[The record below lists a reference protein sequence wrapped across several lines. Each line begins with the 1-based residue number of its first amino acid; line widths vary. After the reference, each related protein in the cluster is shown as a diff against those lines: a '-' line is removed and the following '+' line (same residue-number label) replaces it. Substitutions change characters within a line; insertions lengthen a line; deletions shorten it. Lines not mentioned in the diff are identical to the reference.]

1 METVNKHKSFRLT
14 HLLETQIRE
23 GKGLYIMKKRLLS
36 SLVCL
41 TVAATSLIGCGNAA
55 TTTSSADTAAS
66 TETKVEE
73 TKTEEAKTEETKS
86 EDTASSDE
94 KVTLSIYTQYADD
107 DTKVPYDYAVEQLK
121 EAYPNVELNLIVQAQ
136 DDGQTLKTLA
146 ATGQLPDIYQ
156 ASTDLIN
163 TFRESNQI
171 MVLNDVAKSTGF
183 LDKLYDANKDL
194 AYAEDGNIYA
204 FPFSGQ
210 EYVLWYYNKA
220 LFAENNLEVP
230 QTYDDLLNCI
240 DVFKSKGITPLAL
253 FGQEG
258 WNTAAAFDVVATRY
272 NVGGIKALDEGTA
285 KVSDEAYVSAAKK
298 LEELVAAGLFQE
310 DATTTNYDQAS
321 EKFLSGEAAMFI
333 NGQWY
338 IEDATKALGEDVDWM
353 FYPAE
358 DAASYEAGKAAFSG
372 GGSASGF
379 AVNPDSANA
388 ALAAEVAEFITE
400 KYCEAKVMY
409 RHNPLVAINTGKE
422 PDSEYPAM
430 MQKLS
435 DTLPSVTSTTKFT
448 WGLTNSTINDGIQSE
463 SQGLVSG
470 QFTADEFIAD
480 MEDIME

>member
-1 METVNKHKSFRLT
+1 
-14 HLLETQIRE
+14 
-23 GKGLYIMKKRLLS
+23 MKKKLLS
-36 SLVCL
+36 TLACL
-41 TVAATSLIGCGNAA
+41 TIA
-55 TTTSSADTAAS
+55 TTTLAGCGGSTSNTQTGTDASTDASADTQQAEGEAQ
-66 TETKVEE
+66 TES
-73 TKTEEAKTEETKS
+73 ADS
-86 EDTASSDE
+86 GE
-94 KVTLSIYTQYADD
+94 KITLSIYTQYADD
-107 DTKVPYDYAVEQLK
+107 DTKVPYDYAVEQLA

-156 ASTDLIN
+156 ASTDIIN

-171 MVLNDVAKSTGF
+171 MVLNDVAESTGF
-183 LDKLYDANKDL
+183 VDKLYDANKEL
-194 AYAEDGNIYA
+194 AYADDGNIYA

-220 LFAENNLEVP
+220 LFEQYSLEVP
-230 QTYDDLLNCI
+230 KTYDELLNCVE
-240 DVFKSKGITPLAL
+240 VFNENGITPLAL

-258 WNTAAAFDVVATRY
+258 WNTAAAYDVIATRY
-272 NVGGIKALDEGTA
+272 AAGGIKDLDEGTA
-285 KVSDEAYVSAAKK
+285 SVTDEGYVEAAKMM
-298 LEELVAAGLFQE
+298 ESLVAAGLYQE

-338 IEDATKALGEDVDWM
+338 IEDATASLGDDVDWM
-353 FYPAE
+353 YYPAA
-358 DAASYEAGKAAFSG
+358 DLASYEAGMSAFSG

-379 AVNPDSANA
+379 AVNPDSENA
-388 ALAAEVAEFITE
+388 ELAAEVAEFITE

-409 RHNPLVAINTGKE
+409 RHNPLVAIDTGKE

-435 DTLPSVTSTTKFT
+435 DALPTITSTTKFT
-448 WGLTNSTINDGIQSE
+448 WGLTNSTFNDAIQAE

-470 QFTADEFIAD
+470 QFTADEFVENIQDAV
-480 MEDIME
+480 E

>member
-1 METVNKHKSFRLT
+1 
-14 HLLETQIRE
+14 
-23 GKGLYIMKKRLLS
+23 MKKRILS
-36 SLVCL
+36 TLVCL
-41 TVAATSLIGCGNAA
+41 TVAATSIIGCGSKAP
-55 TTTSSADTAAS
+55 
-66 TETKVEE
+66 VEE
-73 TKTEEAKTEETKS
+73 TGKDTPAAETTTEAKTEEKAEEKATETTEVS
-86 EDTASSDE
+86 GD

-156 ASTDLIN
+156 ASTDIIN

-171 MVLNDVAKSTGF
+171 MVLNEVAQSTGF

-194 AYAEDGNIYA
+194 AYADDDNIYA

-220 LFAENNLEVP
+220 LFEENGLEIP
-230 QTYDDLLNCI
+230 ETYDDLLNCI
-240 DVFKSKGITPLAL
+240 EVFKGKGITPLAL

-258 WNTAAAFDVVATRY
+258 WNTAAAYDVIATRY
-272 NVGGIKALDEGTA
+272 AEGGIKALDEGKASIT
-285 KVSDEAYVSAAKK
+285 DEGYVNAAKK
-298 LEELVAAGLFQE
+298 MEELVAAGLYQE

-338 IEDATKALGEDVDWM
+338 IEDATKALGDNVDWM
-353 FYPAE
+353 FYPAA
-358 DAASYEAGKAAFSG
+358 DAASYEAGKAVFSG

-388 ALAAEVAEFITE
+388 ELAAEVAEFITE

-409 RHNPLVAINTGKE
+409 RHNPLVAIDTGKE

-430 MQKLS
+430 MKKLS
-435 DTLPSVTSTTKFT
+435 DTLPSITATTKFT
-448 WGLTNSTINDGIQSE
+448 WGLINSTFNDAIQSE

-470 QFTADEFIAD
+470 QFTADEFVQDIAD
-480 MEDIME
+480 TME

>member
-1 METVNKHKSFRLT
+1 
-14 HLLETQIRE
+14 
-23 GKGLYIMKKRLLS
+23 MKKKILS
-36 SLVCL
+36 SLLCA
-41 TVAATSLIGCGNAA
+41 TVAATTIIGCGQSAQ
-55 TTTSSADTAAS
+55 TTTETQSEAPSEAS
-66 TETKVEE
+66 TAEATAEAENTQAEE
-73 TKTEEAKTEETKS
+73 S
-86 EDTASSDE
+86 GE

-156 ASTDLIN
+156 ASTDIIN

-183 LDKLYDANKDL
+183 LDKLYEANKDL

-220 LFAENNLEVP
+220 LFEENGLEVP
-230 QTYDDLLNCI
+230 KTYDELKNCI
-240 DVFKSKGITPLAL
+240 EVFKSKGITPLAL

-258 WNTAAAFDVVATRY
+258 WNTAAAYDVVATRY
-272 NVGGIKALDEGTA
+272 TEGGIKALDEGTA
-285 KVSDEAYVSAAKK
+285 SITDEAYLTAAKT
-298 LEELVAAGLFQE
+298 LEELVAAGLFQ
-310 DATTTNYDQAS
+310 DSATTTNYDQAS
-321 EKFLSGEAAMFI
+321 EMFLSGNAAMFI

-338 IEDATKALGEDVDWM
+338 IEDATAALGENVDWM
-353 FYPAE
+353 FYPAADE
-358 DAASYEAGKAAFSG
+358 ASYEAGKSVFSG

-379 AVNPDSANA
+379 AVNPDSENA
-388 ALAAEVAEFITE
+388 ELAAEVAEFITE

-409 RHNPLVAINTGKE
+409 RHNPLVALDTGKE

-430 MQKLS
+430 MKKLS
-435 DTLPSVTSTTKFT
+435 DTLPSITATTKFT
-448 WGLTNSTINDGIQSE
+448 WGLTNSTFNDGIQSE

-480 MEDIME
+480 MKDVME

>member
-1 METVNKHKSFRLT
+1 
-14 HLLETQIRE
+14 
-23 GKGLYIMKKRLLS
+23 MKKKILS
-36 SLVCL
+36 TLVCL
-41 TVAATSLIGCGNAA
+41 TVATASIVGCGSTAA
-55 TTTSSADTAAS
+55 GTETAADADAQTTEKAVEAKTSS
-66 TETKVEE
+66 EEVKEE
-73 TKTEEAKTEETKS
+73 TKQET
-86 EDTASSDE
+86 SSDD
-94 KVTLSIYTQYADD
+94 KITLSIYTQYADD
-107 DTKVPYDYAVEQLK
+107 DTKVPYDYAVEQLA

-171 MVLNDVAKSTGF
+171 MVLNDVAEKTGF
-183 LDKLYDANKDL
+183 IDKLYDANKDL

-220 LFAENNLEVP
+220 LFEENNLEVP
-230 QTYDDLLNCI
+230 KTYEDLLNC
-240 DVFKSKGITPLAL
+240 VETFTQSGIIPLAL

-258 WNTAAAFDVVATRY
+258 WNTAAAYDVIATRY
-272 NVGGIKALDEGTA
+272 VAGGIKALDEGSASIT
-285 KVSDEAYVSAAKK
+285 DDGYVSAAKK
-298 LEELVAAGLFQE
+298 LEELVAAGLFQK

-338 IEDATKALGEDVDWM
+338 IEDATKALGDDVDWM

-358 DAASYEAGKAAFSG
+358 DEAAYEAGKAVFSG

-379 AVNPDSANA
+379 AVNPDSENA
-388 ALAAEVAEFITE
+388 ELAAEVAEFITE

-409 RHNPLVAINTGKE
+409 RHNPLVAIDTGKE

-435 DTLPSVTSTTKFT
+435 DTLPSITSTTKFT
-448 WGLTNSTINDGIQSE
+448 WGLTNSTFNDGIQSE

-470 QFTADEFIAD
+470 QFTADEFIQD
-480 MEDIME
+480 LEDIME

>member
-1 METVNKHKSFRLT
+1 
-14 HLLETQIRE
+14 
-23 GKGLYIMKKRLLS
+23 MKKKVLS
-36 SLVCL
+36 TLMCA
-41 TVAATSLIGCGNAA
+41 TIAATSLIGCGNSASTTTESQDSA
-55 TTTSSADTAAS
+55 TTEASVAAETTAEAS
-66 TETKVEE
+66 TATET
-73 TKTEEAKTEETKS
+73 A
-86 EDTASSDE
+86 DLGE

-107 DTKVPYDYAVEQLK
+107 DTKVPYDYAVEQLA

-156 ASTDLIN
+156 ASTDIIN

-171 MVLNDVAKSTGF
+171 MVLNDVAQSTGF
-183 LDKLYDANKDL
+183 LDKLYEANKDL

-220 LFAENNLEVP
+220 VFEENGLEVP
-230 QTYDDLLNCI
+230 ETYEDLLNCI
-240 DVFKSKGITPLAL
+240 EVFKSKGITPLAL

-258 WNTAAAFDVVATRY
+258 WNTAAAYDVVATRY
-272 NVGGIKALDEGTA
+272 TEGGIKALDEGTA
-285 KVSDEAYVSAAKK
+285 SITDEAYLSAAKT

-310 DATTTNYDQAS
+310 SATTTNYDQAS
-321 EKFLSGEAAMFI
+321 EMFLSGQAAMFI

-338 IEDATKALGEDVDWM
+338 IEDATSALGDNVDWM
-353 FYPAE
+353 FYPAA
-358 DAASYEAGKAAFSG
+358 DAASYEAGKSVFSG

-379 AVNPDSANA
+379 AVNPDSENA
-388 ALAAEVAEFITE
+388 ELAAEVAEFITE

-409 RHNPLVAINTGKE
+409 RHNPLVAIDTGKE

-430 MQKLS
+430 MKKLS
-435 DTLPSVTSTTKFT
+435 DTLPTITATTKFT
-448 WGLTNSTINDGIQSE
+448 WGLTNSTFNDGIQSE

-480 MEDIME
+480 MTDIME

>member
-1 METVNKHKSFRLT
+1 MTVL
-14 HLLETQIRE
+14 
-23 GKGLYIMKKRLLS
+23 
-36 SLVCL
+36 
-41 TVAATSLIGCGNAA
+41 ATTLAGCGSTA
-55 TTTSSADTAAS
+55 TK
-66 TETKVEE
+66 ETN
-73 TKTEEAKTEETKS
+73 EAKETEAATEETADAADA
-86 EDTASSDE
+86 EASGD
-94 KVTLSIYTQYADD
+94 KITLDIYTQYADD
-107 DTKVPYDYAVEQLK
+107 DTKVPYDYAVEQLA

-146 ATGQLPDIYQ
+146 GTGQLPDIYQ

-163 TFRESNQI
+163 TFRESEQI
-171 MVLNDVAKSTGF
+171 MVLNDVAESTGF

-220 LFAENNLEVP
+220 LFADAGLEVP
-230 QTYDDLLNCI
+230 KTYDDLLNCI
-240 DVFKSKGITPLAL
+240 EVFKSKGITPLAL

-258 WNTAAAFDVVATRY
+258 WNTAAAYDVVATRY
-272 NVGGIKALDEGTA
+272 AEGGIKALDEGTA
-285 KVSDEAYVSAAKK
+285 SITDEGYVNAAKK

-338 IEDATKALGEDVDWM
+338 IEDATAALGDDVDWM
-353 FYPAE
+353 FYPAADE
-358 DAASYEAGKAAFSG
+358 ASYEAGKAVFSG

-379 AVNPDSANA
+379 AVNPDSENA
-388 ALAAEVAEFITE
+388 ELAAEVAEFITE

-409 RHNPLVAINTGKE
+409 RHNPLVALNTGKE
-422 PDSEYPAM
+422 PESEYPAM

-435 DTLPSVTSTTKFT
+435 DTLPSITATTKFT
-448 WGLTNSTINDGIQSE
+448 WGLTNSTFNDAIQAE

-480 MEDIME
+480 MTDIMQ

>member
-1 METVNKHKSFRLT
+1 
-14 HLLETQIRE
+14 
-23 GKGLYIMKKRLLS
+23 MKKKILS
-36 SLVCL
+36 SLLCA
-41 TVAATSLIGCGNAA
+41 TVAATTIIGCGQSAQTTTETQSEAPSEAA
-55 TTTSSADTAAS
+55 TAEATA
-66 TETKVEE
+66 
-73 TKTEEAKTEETKS
+73 EAENTQAKEPG
-86 EDTASSDE
+86 E

-156 ASTDLIN
+156 ASTDIIN

-183 LDKLYDANKDL
+183 LDKLYEANKDL

-220 LFAENNLEVP
+220 LFEENGLEVP
-230 QTYDDLLNCI
+230 KTYDELKNCI
-240 DVFKSKGITPLAL
+240 EVFKSKGITPLAL

-258 WNTAAAFDVVATRY
+258 WNTAAAYDVVATRY
-272 NVGGIKALDEGTA
+272 TEGGIKALDEGTA
-285 KVSDEAYVSAAKK
+285 SITDEAYLTAAKT
-298 LEELVAAGLFQE
+298 LEELVAAGLFQ
-310 DATTTNYDQAS
+310 DSATTTNYDQAS
-321 EKFLSGEAAMFI
+321 EMFLSGNAAMFI

-338 IEDATKALGEDVDWM
+338 IEDATAALGENVDWM
-353 FYPAE
+353 FYPAADE
-358 DAASYEAGKAAFSG
+358 ASYEAGKSVFSG

-379 AVNPDSANA
+379 AVNPDSENA
-388 ALAAEVAEFITE
+388 ELAAEVAEFITE

-409 RHNPLVAINTGKE
+409 RHNPLVALDTGKE

-430 MQKLS
+430 MKKLS
-435 DTLPSVTSTTKFT
+435 DTLPSITATTKFT
-448 WGLTNSTINDGIQSE
+448 WGLTNSTFNDGIQSE

-480 MEDIME
+480 MKDVME

>member
-1 METVNKHKSFRLT
+1 
-14 HLLETQIRE
+14 
-23 GKGLYIMKKRLLS
+23 MKKRLLS
-36 SLVCL
+36 TLMCA
-41 TVAATSLIGCGNAA
+41 TVAATSLIGCGSTEAQTTTDTPAA
-55 TTTSSADTAAS
+55 TEAPAA
-66 TETKVEE
+66 TE
-73 TKTEEAKTEETKS
+73 TKTEEKAA
-86 EDTASSDE
+86 DTTAEASGD

-107 DTKVPYDYAVEQLK
+107 DTKVPYDYAVEQLA

-220 LFAENNLEVP
+220 LFEENGLSVP
-230 QTYDDLLNCI
+230 ETYDDLLNCI
-240 DVFKSKGITPLAL
+240 EVFKSKGITPLAL

-258 WNTAAAFDVVATRY
+258 WNTAAAYDVVATRY
-272 NVGGIKALDEGTA
+272 TAGGIKALDEGSA
-285 KVSDEAYVSAAKK
+285 KVTDEGYVSAAKK

-338 IEDATKALGEDVDWM
+338 IEDATKALGENVDWM

-388 ALAAEVAEFITE
+388 ELAAEVAEFITE

-409 RHNPLVAINTGKE
+409 RHNPLVALNTGKE

-430 MQKLS
+430 MKKLS

-448 WGLTNSTINDGIQSE
+448 WGLTNSTFNDGIQSE
-463 SQGLVSG
+463 SQGLISG
-470 QFTADEFIAD
+470 QFSADEFIED
-480 MEDIME
+480 MADIME

>member
-1 METVNKHKSFRLT
+1 
-14 HLLETQIRE
+14 
-23 GKGLYIMKKRLLS
+23 MKKKILS
-36 SLVCL
+36 TLVCL
-41 TVAATSLIGCGNAA
+41 TVAATSIVGCGSTAA
-55 TTTSSADTAAS
+55 GTETAADADAQTTEKAVETKTSS
-66 TETKVEE
+66 EEVKEE
-73 TKTEEAKTEETKS
+73 TKQET
-86 EDTASSDE
+86 SSDD
-94 KVTLSIYTQYADD
+94 KITLSIYTQYADD
-107 DTKVPYDYAVEQLK
+107 DTKVPYDYAVEQLA

-171 MVLNDVAKSTGF
+171 MVLNDVAEKTGF
-183 LDKLYDANKDL
+183 IDKLYDANKDL

-220 LFAENNLEVP
+220 LFEENNLEVP
-230 QTYDDLLNCI
+230 KTYEDLLNC
-240 DVFKSKGITPLAL
+240 VETFTQSGIIPLAL

-258 WNTAAAFDVVATRY
+258 WNTAAAYDVIATRY
-272 NVGGIKALDEGTA
+272 VAGGIKALDEGSASIT
-285 KVSDEAYVSAAKK
+285 DDGYVSAAKK
-298 LEELVAAGLFQE
+298 LEELVAAGLFQK

-338 IEDATKALGEDVDWM
+338 IEDATKALGDDVDWM

-358 DAASYEAGKAAFSG
+358 DEAAYEAGKAVFSG

-379 AVNPDSANA
+379 AVNPDSENA
-388 ALAAEVAEFITE
+388 ELAAEVAEFITE

-409 RHNPLVAINTGKE
+409 RHNPLVAIDTGKE

-435 DTLPSVTSTTKFT
+435 DTLPSITSTTKFT
-448 WGLTNSTINDGIQSE
+448 WGLTNSTFNDGIQSE

-470 QFTADEFIAD
+470 QFTADEFIQD
-480 MEDIME
+480 LEDIME

>member
-1 METVNKHKSFRLT
+1 
-14 HLLETQIRE
+14 
-23 GKGLYIMKKRLLS
+23 MKKKMLSTLMSLTMVAGLL
-36 SLVCL
+36 
-41 TVAATSLIGCGNAA
+41 AGCGSSNGAG
-55 TTTSSADTAAS
+55 TTANNDTAAS
-66 TETKVEE
+66 TQETSEATAEE
-73 TKTEEAKTEETKS
+73 STETAEVAESTEEKAEVAESTEEKA
-86 EDTASSDE
+86 EAADGE

-107 DTKVPYDYAVEQLK
+107 DTKVPYDYAVEQLA

-156 ASTDLIN
+156 ASTDIIN

-171 MVLNDVAKSTGF
+171 MVLNDVAQSTGF

-220 LFAENNLEVP
+220 LFAENNLEIP
-230 QTYDDLLNCI
+230 ETYDDLLNCI
-240 DVFKSKGITPLAL
+240 EVFKSKGITPLAL

-258 WNTAAAFDVVATRY
+258 WNTAAAYDVIATRY
-272 NVGGIKALDEGTA
+272 AEGGIKALDEGKASIT
-285 KVSDEAYVSAAKK
+285 DEGYVNAAKK
-298 LEELVAAGLFQE
+298 MEELVAAGLYQE

-321 EKFLSGEAAMFI
+321 EKFLSGQAAMFI

-338 IEDATKALGEDVDWM
+338 IEDATKTLGEDVDWM
-353 FYPAE
+353 FYPAQ
-358 DAASYEAGKAAFSG
+358 DAAAYEAGKAVFSG
-372 GGSASGF
+372 GGSSSGF

-388 ALAAEVAEFITE
+388 ELAAEVAEFITE

-409 RHNPLVAINTGKE
+409 RHNPLVAIDTGKE

-430 MQKLS
+430 MKKLS
-435 DTLPSVTSTTKFT
+435 DTLPSITATTKFT
-448 WGLTNSTINDGIQSE
+448 WGLTNSTFNDAIQSE

-470 QFTADEFIAD
+470 QFSADEFIQD
-480 MEDIME
+480 IEDTME

>member
-1 METVNKHKSFRLT
+1 
-14 HLLETQIRE
+14 
-23 GKGLYIMKKRLLS
+23 MKKKILS
-36 SLVCL
+36 SLLCA
-41 TVAATSLIGCGNAA
+41 TVAATTIIGCGQSAQTTTETQSEAPSEAA
-55 TTTSSADTAAS
+55 TAEATA
-66 TETKVEE
+66 
-73 TKTEEAKTEETKS
+73 EAENTQAKES
-86 EDTASSDE
+86 GE

-156 ASTDLIN
+156 ASTDIIN

-183 LDKLYDANKDL
+183 LDKLYEANKDL

-220 LFAENNLEVP
+220 LFEENGLEVP
-230 QTYDDLLNCI
+230 KTYDELKNCI
-240 DVFKSKGITPLAL
+240 EVFKSKGITPLAL

-258 WNTAAAFDVVATRY
+258 WNTAAAYDVVATRY
-272 NVGGIKALDEGTA
+272 TEGGIKALDEGTA
-285 KVSDEAYVSAAKK
+285 SITDEAYLTAAKT
-298 LEELVAAGLFQE
+298 LEELVAAGLFQ
-310 DATTTNYDQAS
+310 DSATTTNYDQAS
-321 EKFLSGEAAMFI
+321 EMFLSGNAAMFI

-338 IEDATKALGEDVDWM
+338 IEDATAALGENVDWM
-353 FYPAE
+353 FYPAADE
-358 DAASYEAGKAAFSG
+358 ASYEAGKSVFSG

-379 AVNPDSANA
+379 AVNPDSENA
-388 ALAAEVAEFITE
+388 ELAAEVAEFITE

-409 RHNPLVAINTGKE
+409 RHNPLVALDTGKE

-430 MQKLS
+430 MKKLS
-435 DTLPSVTSTTKFT
+435 DTLPSITATTKFT
-448 WGLTNSTINDGIQSE
+448 WGLTNSTFNDGIQAE

-480 MEDIME
+480 MKDVME

>member
-1 METVNKHKSFRLT
+1 
-14 HLLETQIRE
+14 
-23 GKGLYIMKKRLLS
+23 MKKRLLS

-55 TTTSSADTAAS
+55 TTTTTDSTAS
-66 TETKVEE
+66 TETKTEATETTTAATEAKAEE
-73 TKTEEAKTEETKS
+73 T
-86 EDTASSDE
+86 TADSGE

-230 QTYDDLLNCI
+230 ETYDDLLNCI
-240 DVFKSKGITPLAL
+240 EVFKSKGITPLAL

-258 WNTAAAFDVVATRY
+258 WNTAAAYDVIATRY
-272 NVGGIKALDEGTA
+272 TAGGIKALDEGSA
-285 KVSDEAYVSAAKK
+285 KITDEAYVNAAKK
-298 LEELVAAGLFQE
+298 MEELVAAGLYQD

-338 IEDATKALGEDVDWM
+338 IEDATKALGDDVDWM
-353 FYPAE
+353 FYPAQ
-358 DAASYEAGKAAFSG
+358 DAAAYTAGKAAFSG

-379 AVNPDSANA
+379 AVNPDSENA
-388 ALAAEVAEFITE
+388 ELAAEVAEFITE

-409 RHNPLVAINTGKE
+409 RHNPLVALDTGKE

-430 MQKLS
+430 MKKLS
-435 DTLPSVTSTTKFT
+435 DTLPSITSTTKFT
-448 WGLTNSTINDGIQSE
+448 WGLTNSTFNDAIQSE

-470 QFTADEFIAD
+470 QFTAEEFIENVAD
-480 MEDIME
+480 AQ

>member
-1 METVNKHKSFRLT
+1 
-14 HLLETQIRE
+14 
-23 GKGLYIMKKRLLS
+23 MKKKILS
-36 SLVCL
+36 SLLCA
-41 TVAATSLIGCGNAA
+41 TVAATTIIGCGQSAQ
-55 TTTSSADTAAS
+55 TTT
-66 TETKVEE
+66 
-73 TKTEEAKTEETKS
+73 ETKS
-86 EDTASSDE
+86 EAPSEAATAEATAEAENTQAKESGE

-156 ASTDLIN
+156 ASTDIIN

-183 LDKLYDANKDL
+183 LDKLYEANKDL

-220 LFAENNLEVP
+220 LFEENGLEVP
-230 QTYDDLLNCI
+230 KTYDELKNCI
-240 DVFKSKGITPLAL
+240 EVFKSKGITPLAL

-258 WNTAAAFDVVATRY
+258 WNTAAAYDVVATRY
-272 NVGGIKALDEGTA
+272 TEGGIKALDEGTA
-285 KVSDEAYVSAAKK
+285 SITDEAYLTAAKT
-298 LEELVAAGLFQE
+298 LEELVAAGLFQ
-310 DATTTNYDQAS
+310 DSATTTNYDQAS
-321 EKFLSGEAAMFI
+321 EMFLSGNAAMFI

-338 IEDATKALGEDVDWM
+338 IEDATAALGENVDWM
-353 FYPAE
+353 FYPAADE
-358 DAASYEAGKAAFSG
+358 ASYEAGKSVFSG

-379 AVNPDSANA
+379 AVNPDSENA
-388 ALAAEVAEFITE
+388 ELAAEVAEFITE

-409 RHNPLVAINTGKE
+409 RHNPLVALDTGKE

-430 MQKLS
+430 MKKLS
-435 DTLPSVTSTTKFT
+435 DTLPSITATTKFT
-448 WGLTNSTINDGIQSE
+448 WGLTNSTFNDGIQSE

-480 MEDIME
+480 MKDVME

>member
-1 METVNKHKSFRLT
+1 
-14 HLLETQIRE
+14 
-23 GKGLYIMKKRLLS
+23 MKKKIISALA
-36 SLVCL
+36 CM
-41 TVAATSLIGCGNAA
+41 TVAATSLVGCTG
-55 TTTSSADTAAS
+55 SSAPADTPAPAEAQ
-66 TETKVEE
+66 TETPAAETKTEE
-73 TKTEEAKTEETKS
+73 TKTETTTS
-86 EDTASSDE
+86 GD

-171 MVLNDVAKSTGF
+171 MVLNDVAQSTGF

-220 LFAENNLEVP
+220 LFEENGLEVP
-230 QTYDDLLNCI
+230 KTYDDLLNCI
-240 DVFKSKGITPLAL
+240 EVFKGKGITPLAL

-258 WNTAAAFDVVATRY
+258 WNTAAAFDVIATRY
-272 NVGGIKALDEGTA
+272 ATGGIKALDEGSASVT
-285 KVSDEAYVSAAKK
+285 DEGYVEAAKMMEK
-298 LEELVAAGLFQE
+298 LVAAGLYQD

-338 IEDATKALGEDVDWM
+338 IEDATKALGDNVDWM
-353 FYPAE
+353 FYPAADE
-358 DAASYEAGKAAFSG
+358 TSYEAGKAAFSG

-379 AVNPDSANA
+379 AVNPDSENA

-409 RHNPLVAINTGKE
+409 RHNPLVALDTGKE

-430 MQKLS
+430 MKKLS
-435 DTLPSVTSTTKFT
+435 DTLPTITSTTKFT
-448 WGLTNSTINDGIQSE
+448 WGLTNSTFNDAIQSE

-470 QFTADEFIAD
+470 QFTADEFVENVAD
-480 MEDIME
+480 AQ

>member
-1 METVNKHKSFRLT
+1 
-14 HLLETQIRE
+14 
-23 GKGLYIMKKRLLS
+23 MKKRILS
-36 SLVCL
+36 TLVCL
-41 TVAATSLIGCGNAA
+41 TVAATTIMGCGSQAPSNAG
-55 TTTSSADTAAS
+55 SDTPAA
-66 TETKVEE
+66 E
-73 TKTEEAKTEETKS
+73 TKTEEAKTEEAKTEEKAA
-86 EDTASSDE
+86 DTTAEASGD

-107 DTKVPYDYAVEQLK
+107 DTKVPYDYAVEQLA

-156 ASTDLIN
+156 ASTDIIN

-171 MVLNDVAKSTGF
+171 MVLNDVAQSTGF

-220 LFAENNLEVP
+220 LFAENNLEIP
-230 QTYDDLLNCI
+230 ETYDDLLNCI
-240 DVFKSKGITPLAL
+240 EVFKSKGITPLAL

-258 WNTAAAFDVVATRY
+258 WNTAAAYDVIATRY
-272 NVGGIKALDEGTA
+272 AEGGIKALDEGKANIT
-285 KVSDEAYVSAAKK
+285 DEGYVNAAKK
-298 LEELVAAGLFQE
+298 MEELVAAGLYQE

-321 EKFLSGEAAMFI
+321 EKFLSGQAAMFI

-338 IEDATKALGEDVDWM
+338 IEDATKTLGEDVDWM

-358 DAASYEAGKAAFSG
+358 DAASYEAGKAVFSG

-379 AVNPDSANA
+379 AVNPDSENA
-388 ALAAEVAEFITE
+388 QLAAEVAEFITE

-409 RHNPLVAINTGKE
+409 RHNPLVAIDTGKE

-430 MQKLS
+430 MKKLS
-435 DTLPSVTSTTKFT
+435 DTLPSITATTKFT
-448 WGLTNSTINDGIQSE
+448 WGLTNSTFNDAIQSE

-470 QFTADEFIAD
+470 QFSADEFIQD
-480 MEDIME
+480 IEDTME

>member
-1 METVNKHKSFRLT
+1 
-14 HLLETQIRE
+14 
-23 GKGLYIMKKRLLS
+23 MKKKILS
-36 SLVCL
+36 SLLCA
-41 TVAATSLIGCGNAA
+41 TVAATTIVGCGQSAQEAETTAQAPAA
-55 TTTSSADTAAS
+55 QEA
-66 TETKVEE
+66 
-73 TKTEEAKTEETKS
+73 TEEAKTEEVT
-86 EDTASSDE
+86 TADSGE

-156 ASTDLIN
+156 ASTDIIN

-171 MVLNDVAKSTGF
+171 MVLNDVAQSTGF
-183 LDKLYDANKDL
+183 LDKLYEANKDL

-220 LFAENNLEVP
+220 LFEENGLEIP
-230 QTYDDLLNCI
+230 TTYDDLKNCI
-240 DVFKSKGITPLAL
+240 EVFKSKGITPLAL

-258 WNTAAAFDVVATRY
+258 WNTAAAYDVVATRY
-272 NVGGIKALDEGTA
+272 TEGGIKALDEGTA
-285 KVSDEAYVSAAKK
+285 SITDEAYASAAKT

-310 DATTTNYDQAS
+310 SATTTNYDQAS
-321 EKFLSGEAAMFI
+321 EMFLSGNAAMFI

-338 IEDATKALGEDVDWM
+338 IEDATSALGDNVDWM
-353 FYPAE
+353 FYPAADE
-358 DAASYEAGKAAFSG
+358 ASYEAGKSVFSG

-379 AVNPDSANA
+379 AVNPDSENA
-388 ALAAEVAEFITE
+388 ELAAEVAEFITE

-409 RHNPLVAINTGKE
+409 RHNPLVALDTGKE

-430 MQKLS
+430 MKKLS
-435 DTLPSVTSTTKFT
+435 DTLPTITATTKFT
-448 WGLTNSTINDGIQSE
+448 WGLTNSTFNDGIQSE

-470 QFTADEFIAD
+470 QFTAEEFIAD
-480 MEDIME
+480 MTDIME

>member
-1 METVNKHKSFRLT
+1 
-14 HLLETQIRE
+14 
-23 GKGLYIMKKRLLS
+23 MKKKVLS
-36 SLVCL
+36 SLICL
-41 TVAATSLIGCGNAA
+41 SMCATMLFGCGNAA
-55 TTTSSADTAAS
+55 SEQTTTQDQAPAAETTAAAETPAAEAAET
-66 TETKVEE
+66 TEATG
-73 TKTEEAKTEETKS
+73 
-86 EDTASSDE
+86 E

-107 DTKVPYDYAVEQLK
+107 DTKVPYDYAVEQLA

-163 TFRESNQI
+163 TFRSSNQI
-171 MVLNDVAKSTGF
+171 MVLNDVAESTGF
-183 LDKLYDANKDL
+183 LEKLYDANKDL

-220 LFAENNLEVP
+220 LFAEYNLEVP

-240 DVFKSKGITPLAL
+240 NVFKENGIVPLAL

-258 WNTAAAFDVVATRY
+258 WNTAAAFDVIATRY
-272 NVGGIKALDEGTA
+272 NAGGIKALDEGSASVT
-285 KVSDEAYVSAAKK
+285 DQAYVDAANTM
-298 LEELVAAGLFQE
+298 EQLVAAGLYQS

-321 EKFLSGEAAMFI
+321 QMFLAGEAAMFI

-338 IEDATKALGEDVDWM
+338 IEDATKALGENVDWM
-353 FYPAE
+353 FYPAA

-379 AVNPDSANA
+379 AVNPDSPNA

-409 RHNPLVAINTGKE
+409 RHNPLVALDTGKE

-430 MQKLS
+430 MKKLS
-435 DTLPSVTSTTKFT
+435 DTLPSITSTTKFT
-448 WGLTNSTINDGIQSE
+448 WGLTNSTFNDAIQSE

-470 QFTADEFIAD
+470 QFSAAEFIENMAD
-480 MEDIME
+480 SMQ

>member
-1 METVNKHKSFRLT
+1 
-14 HLLETQIRE
+14 
-23 GKGLYIMKKRLLS
+23 MKKKILS
-36 SLVCL
+36 TLVCL
-41 TVAATSLIGCGNAA
+41 TVAATSIVGCGSTAA
-55 TTTSSADTAAS
+55 GTETAADADAQTTEKAVETETSS
-66 TETKVEE
+66 EEVKEE
-73 TKTEEAKTEETKS
+73 TKQET
-86 EDTASSDE
+86 SSDD
-94 KVTLSIYTQYADD
+94 KITLSIYTQYADD
-107 DTKVPYDYAVEQLK
+107 DTKVPYDYAVEQLA

-171 MVLNDVAKSTGF
+171 MVLNDVAEKTGF
-183 LDKLYDANKDL
+183 IDKLYDANKDL

-220 LFAENNLEVP
+220 LFEENNLEVP
-230 QTYDDLLNCI
+230 KTYEDLLNC
-240 DVFKSKGITPLAL
+240 VETFTQNGIIPLAL

-258 WNTAAAFDVVATRY
+258 WNTAAAYDVIATRY
-272 NVGGIKALDEGTA
+272 VAGGIKALDEGSASIT
-285 KVSDEAYVSAAKK
+285 DDGYVSAAKK
-298 LEELVAAGLFQE
+298 LEELVAAGLFQK

-338 IEDATKALGEDVDWM
+338 IEDATKALGDDVDWM

-358 DAASYEAGKAAFSG
+358 DEAAYEAGKAVFSG

-379 AVNPDSANA
+379 AVNPDSENA
-388 ALAAEVAEFITE
+388 ELAAEVAEFITE

-409 RHNPLVAINTGKE
+409 RHNPLVAIDTGKE

-435 DTLPSVTSTTKFT
+435 DTLPSITSTTKFT
-448 WGLTNSTINDGIQSE
+448 WGLTNSTFNDGIQSE

-470 QFTADEFIAD
+470 QFTADEFIQD
-480 MEDIME
+480 LEDIME

>member
-1 METVNKHKSFRLT
+1 
-14 HLLETQIRE
+14 
-23 GKGLYIMKKRLLS
+23 MKKKILS
-36 SLVCL
+36 SLLCA
-41 TVAATSLIGCGNAA
+41 TVAATTIIGCGQSAQTTTETQSEAPSEAA
-55 TTTSSADTAAS
+55 TVEATA
-66 TETKVEE
+66 
-73 TKTEEAKTEETKS
+73 EA
-86 EDTASSDE
+86 TAEAENTQANESGE

-156 ASTDLIN
+156 ASTDIIN

-183 LDKLYDANKDL
+183 LDKLYEANKDL

-220 LFAENNLEVP
+220 LFEENGLEVP
-230 QTYDDLLNCI
+230 KTYDELKNCI
-240 DVFKSKGITPLAL
+240 EVFKSKGITPLAL

-258 WNTAAAFDVVATRY
+258 WNTAAAYDVVATRY
-272 NVGGIKALDEGTA
+272 TEGGIKALDEGTA
-285 KVSDEAYVSAAKK
+285 SITDEAYLTAAKT
-298 LEELVAAGLFQE
+298 LEELVAAGLFQ
-310 DATTTNYDQAS
+310 DSATTTNYDQAS
-321 EKFLSGEAAMFI
+321 EMFLSGNAAMFI

-338 IEDATKALGEDVDWM
+338 IEDATAALGENVDWM
-353 FYPAE
+353 FYPAADE
-358 DAASYEAGKAAFSG
+358 VSYEAGKSVFSG

-379 AVNPDSANA
+379 AVNPDSENA
-388 ALAAEVAEFITE
+388 ELAAEVAEFITE

-409 RHNPLVAINTGKE
+409 RHNPLVALDTGKE

-430 MQKLS
+430 MKKLS
-435 DTLPSVTSTTKFT
+435 DTLPSITATTKFT
-448 WGLTNSTINDGIQSE
+448 WGLTNSTFNDGIQSE

-480 MEDIME
+480 MKDVME

>member
-1 METVNKHKSFRLT
+1 MT
-14 HLLETQIRE
+14 LLAGSI
-23 GKGLYIMKKRLLS
+23 
-36 SLVCL
+36 V
-41 TVAATSLIGCGNAA
+41 GCG
-55 TTTSSADTAAS
+55 SASPAQDTAEDLAAA
-66 TETKVEE
+66 ETSEAPAAEE
-73 TKTEEAKTEETKS
+73 VKEEVAETADS
-86 EDTASSDE
+86 GE

-121 EAYPNVELNLIVQAQ
+121 EAYPNVELNLVVQAQ

-156 ASTDLIN
+156 ASTDIIN

-171 MVLNDVAKSTGF
+171 MVLNDVAQSTGF
-183 LDKLYDANKDL
+183 LDKLYEANKDL

-220 LFAENNLEVP
+220 VFEENGLEVP
-230 QTYDDLLNCI
+230 ETYEDLLNCI
-240 DVFKSKGITPLAL
+240 EVFKSKGITPLAL

-258 WNTAAAFDVVATRY
+258 WNTAAAYDVVATRY
-272 NVGGIKALDEGTA
+272 TAGGIKALDEGTA
-285 KVSDEAYVSAAKK
+285 SITDQAYADAAKT
-298 LEELVAAGLFQE
+298 LEELVAAGLFQ
-310 DATTTNYDQAS
+310 DSATTTNYDQAS
-321 EKFLSGEAAMFI
+321 EMFLSGQAAMFI

-338 IEDATKALGEDVDWM
+338 IEDATAALGDDVDWM
-353 FYPAE
+353 FYPAA
-358 DAASYEAGKAAFSG
+358 DAASYEAGKSVFSG

-379 AVNPDSANA
+379 AVNPDSENA
-388 ALAAEVAEFITE
+388 ELAAEVAEFITE

-409 RHNPLVAINTGKE
+409 RHNPLVALDTGKE

-435 DTLPSVTSTTKFT
+435 DTLPSITATTKFT
-448 WGLTNSTINDGIQSE
+448 WGLTNSTFNDGIQSE

-470 QFTADEFIAD
+470 QFSAEEFIED
-480 MEDIME
+480 LTDIME

>member
-1 METVNKHKSFRLT
+1 
-14 HLLETQIRE
+14 
-23 GKGLYIMKKRLLS
+23 MKKKILS
-36 SLVCL
+36 SLLCA
-41 TVAATSLIGCGNAA
+41 TVAATTIIGCGQSAQTTTETQSEAPSEAA
-55 TTTSSADTAAS
+55 TAEATA
-66 TETKVEE
+66 
-73 TKTEEAKTEETKS
+73 EAENTQAKES
-86 EDTASSDE
+86 GE

-156 ASTDLIN
+156 ASTDIIN

-183 LDKLYDANKDL
+183 LDKLYEANKDL

-220 LFAENNLEVP
+220 LFEENGLEVP
-230 QTYDDLLNCI
+230 KTYDELKNCI
-240 DVFKSKGITPLAL
+240 EVFKSKGITPLAL

-258 WNTAAAFDVVATRY
+258 WNTAAAYDVVATRY
-272 NVGGIKALDEGTA
+272 TEGGIKALDEGTA
-285 KVSDEAYVSAAKK
+285 SITDEAYLTAAKT
-298 LEELVAAGLFQE
+298 LEELVAAGLFQ
-310 DATTTNYDQAS
+310 DSATTTNYDQAS
-321 EKFLSGEAAMFI
+321 EMFLSGNAAMFI

-338 IEDATKALGEDVDWM
+338 IEDATAALGENVDWM
-353 FYPAE
+353 FYPAADE
-358 DAASYEAGKAAFSG
+358 ASYEAGKSVFSG

-379 AVNPDSANA
+379 AVNPDSENA
-388 ALAAEVAEFITE
+388 ELAAEVAEFITE

-409 RHNPLVAINTGKE
+409 RHNPLVALDTGKE

-430 MQKLS
+430 MKKLS
-435 DTLPSVTSTTKFT
+435 DTLPSITSTTKFT
-448 WGLTNSTINDGIQSE
+448 WGLTNSTFNDAIQSE

-470 QFTADEFIAD
+470 QFTADEFIENIQDA
-480 MEDIME
+480 ME

>member
-1 METVNKHKSFRLT
+1 
-14 HLLETQIRE
+14 
-23 GKGLYIMKKRLLS
+23 MKKKLISTMMSLTMAACLL
-36 SLVCL
+36 
-41 TVAATSLIGCGNAA
+41 AGCGSSAPA
-55 TTTSSADTAAS
+55 TTETPADTQESTAEAS
-66 TETKVEE
+66 VEE
-73 TKTEEAKTEETKS
+73 KAEETTEEAAAETTEAAEETADS
-86 EDTASSDE
+86 GE

-107 DTKVPYDYAVEQLK
+107 DTKVPYDYAVEQLA

-171 MVLNDVAKSTGF
+171 MVLNDVAQSTGF

-220 LFAENNLEVP
+220 LFEENGLEVP
-230 QTYDDLLNCI
+230 KTYDDLKNCI
-240 DVFKSKGITPLAL
+240 DTFTAAGITPLAL

-258 WNTAAAFDVVATRY
+258 WNTAAAYDVIATRY
-272 NVGGIKALDEGTA
+272 AAGGIKDLDTQSASITDQG
-285 KVSDEAYVSAAKK
+285 YVDAAKTM
-298 LEELVAAGLFQE
+298 EELVAAGLYQK

-321 EKFLSGEAAMFI
+321 EMFLSGNAAMFI

-338 IEDATKALGEDVDWM
+338 IEDATKTLGDNVDWM
-353 FYPAE
+353 FYPAADE
-358 DAASYEAGKAAFSG
+358 AAYEAGKSAFSG

-379 AVNPDSANA
+379 AVNPDSEHA

-409 RHNPLVAINTGKE
+409 RHNPLVAIDTGKE

-430 MQKLS
+430 MKKLS
-435 DTLPSVTSTTKFT
+435 DTLPSITSTTKFT
-448 WGLTNSTINDGIQSE
+448 WGLTNSTFNDGIQSE
-463 SQGLVSG
+463 TQGLVSG
-470 QFTADEFIAD
+470 QFSADEFISD
-480 MEDIME
+480 MTDIMEDMND

>member
-1 METVNKHKSFRLT
+1 MCMT
-14 HLLETQIRE
+14 
-23 GKGLYIMKKRLLS
+23 
-36 SLVCL
+36 LV
-41 TVAATSLIGCGNAA
+41 AGSIAGCGNTAPA
-55 TTTSSADTAAS
+55 NNTAADTTGAQTQEAAPAADAG
-66 TETKVEE
+66 TETD
-73 TKTEEAKTEETKS
+73 AAADS
-86 EDTASSDE
+86 GE

-121 EAYPNVELNLIVQAQ
+121 EAYPNVELNLVVQAQ

-156 ASTDLIN
+156 ASTDIIN

-171 MVLNDVAKSTGF
+171 MVLNDVAQSTGF
-183 LDKLYDANKDL
+183 LDKLYEANKDL

-220 LFAENNLEVP
+220 LFEENNLEVP
-230 QTYDDLLNCI
+230 ETYDDLMNCI
-240 DVFKSKGITPLAL
+240 EVFKSKGITPLAL

-258 WNTAAAFDVVATRY
+258 WNTAAAYDVIATRY
-272 NVGGIKALDEGTA
+272 TDGGIKALDEGSASIT
-285 KVSDEAYVSAAKK
+285 DQAYMDAAKEM
-298 LEELVAAGLFQE
+298 EELVAAGLFQE
-310 DATTTNYDQAS
+310 SATTTNYDQAS
-321 EKFLSGEAAMFI
+321 EMFLSGQAAMFI

-338 IEDATKALGEDVDWM
+338 IEDATAALGDNVDWM
-353 FYPAE
+353 FYPAA
-358 DAASYEAGKAAFSG
+358 DAASYEAGKSVFSG

-379 AVNPDSANA
+379 AVNPDSENA

-409 RHNPLVAINTGKE
+409 RHNPLVALDTGKE

-430 MQKLS
+430 MKKLS
-435 DTLPSVTSTTKFT
+435 DTLPSITATTKFT
-448 WGLTNSTINDGIQSE
+448 WGLTNSTFNDGIQSE

-470 QFTADEFIAD
+470 QFTAEEFIQD
-480 MEDIME
+480 LQDIME